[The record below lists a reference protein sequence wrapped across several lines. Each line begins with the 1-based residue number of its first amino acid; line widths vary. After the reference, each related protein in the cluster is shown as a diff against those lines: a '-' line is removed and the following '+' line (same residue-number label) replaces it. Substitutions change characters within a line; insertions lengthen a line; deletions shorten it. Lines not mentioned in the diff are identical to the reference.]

1 MSENSSVNSWK
12 RYPKVVVVG
21 IGGGGTNAVNRMVG
35 YGLDKVQFIAVNTD
49 VQALDHSEAPI
60 KLQIGAHITDGLG
73 AGANPE
79 LGEKSA
85 QENEDDIRQLYE
97 GADMVI
103 LTAGMGGGTGTGA
116 IPVFARIAQDMDIL
130 TVGIVTRPF
139 LFEGKKR
146 INYADQGIEKLK
158 NHVDAIVTIDNENLL
173 TMEKKSAPMEESFG
187 LVDEVLHQCVRGI
200 SELLYETG
208 FINVDFKDLQKVL
221 KDSGKAYFGIGY
233 AKGDQRAIEA
243 AHNAVNNKMID
254 KAVIESAKSILINLR
269 GSLKFSMEE
278 AMKSVNEITSLAK
291 NNGLDPEVIWG
302 GGNYRSIK
310 DDEVYI
316 TVIATGIPENLQS
329 KATKTPSIKKT
340 STVPI
345 TQENFEDTNEDGLDI
360 PDFLRSQ
367 MG

>member
-35 YGLDKVQFIAVNTD
+35 YGLDKVHFIAVNTD

-60 KLQIGAHITDGLG
+60 KLQIGARITDGLG

-103 LTAGMGGGTGTGA
+103 VTAGMGGGTGTGA

-130 TVGIVTRPF
+130 TVAIVTRPF
-139 LFEGKKR
+139 LFEGKRR
-146 INYADQGIEKLK
+146 IEYADQGIAKLK

-208 FINVDFKDLQKVL
+208 FVNVDFKDLQKVL

-233 AKGDQRAIEA
+233 AKGDQRAVEA
-243 AHNAVNNKMID
+243 AQNAVNNKMID
-254 KAVIESAKSILINLR
+254 KDVLESAKSILINLR
-269 GSLKFSMEE
+269 GSTKFSMEE

-302 GGNYRSIK
+302 GGNFRSIK

-316 TVIATGIPENLQS
+316 TVIATGIPEDVKKPMPHVVAK
-329 KATKTPSIKKT
+329 KASPV
-340 STVPI
+340 TVR
-345 TQENFEDTNEDGLDI
+345 EDEYSDNNEEGLDI